1 MKPKHLH
8 GISEDVANAFEIR
21 NYPGY
26 LGSFTRRQAE
36 GAISNGTTIV
46 KVAADAEG
54 DIHPI
59 GTRGV
64 VLGSIRHPA
73 IPEIFYFIEWDPRP
87 GLATGCV
94 AFKIRPA

>member
-1 MKPKHLH
+1 MSPKLH
-8 GISEDVANAFEIR
+8 GIPDDVADALEIR

-26 LGSFTRRQAE
+26 LGSFTRRQAD

-46 KVAADAEG
+46 KVAADEAG
-54 DIHPI
+54 DIHPV

-64 VLGSIRHPA
+64 VLGSIRHPTA
-73 IPEIFYFIEWDPRP
+73 GIFYFIEWDPRP